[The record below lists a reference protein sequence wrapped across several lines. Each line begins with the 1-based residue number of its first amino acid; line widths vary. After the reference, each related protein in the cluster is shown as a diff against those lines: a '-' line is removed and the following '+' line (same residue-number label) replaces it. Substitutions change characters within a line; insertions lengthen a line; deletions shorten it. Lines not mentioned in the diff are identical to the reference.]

1 MPTAKWSIATGNT
14 SEPMIHQLRC
24 YEIFEH
30 NKEAFHDRFRHHAVR
45 IMESHGFHILAM
57 WEAKTRDR
65 TEFVYLLEWPD
76 ETTMTSAWEGFMADQ
91 EWKDIKR
98 VTGAEHGDF
107 VGDVEQM
114 VLIPTDY
121 SPRI

>member
-1 MPTAKWSIATGNT
+1 MGKSSTVIASRRET
-14 SEPMIHQLRC
+14 MIHQLRF

-30 NKEAFHDRFRHHAVR
+30 NKQAFHNRFRDHAVR
-45 IMESHGFHILAM
+45 IMESHGFDILAM

-76 ETTMTSAWEGFMADQ
+76 ETTMTSAWDGFMADQ

-98 VTGAEHGDF
+98 VTGAEHGDL
-107 VGDVEQM
+107 VGDIEQM

-121 SPRI
+121 SPRT